1 MGETMNRAS
10 RLESTGVP
18 STVHVDSATLAAAQL
33 TPSSPGVQEREVEL
47 KGLGAEK
54 TYLVDPST
62 VIPVRDPTLGVADAG
77 DRDTSPDVHCTA
89 TAVKPLSVA
98 TK

>member
-62 VIPVRDPTLGVADAG
+62 VVPTFICGLSEHEA
-77 DRDTSPDVHCTA
+77 SP
-89 TAVKPLSVA
+89 
-98 TK
+98 

>member
-54 TYLVDPST
+54 TYLVDPRALARLSYSR
-62 VIPVRDPTLGVADAG
+62 PPSPTAAAIVSDAPPA
-77 DRDTSPDVHCTA
+77 SPKSKD
-89 TAVKPLSVA
+89 L
-98 TK
+98 

>member
-54 TYLVDPST
+54 TYLVDPNL
-62 VIPVRDPTLGVADAG
+62 IPLLMPPVESAELCEPPAAADL
-77 DRDTSPDVHCTA
+77 H
-89 TAVKPLSVA
+89 
-98 TK
+98 